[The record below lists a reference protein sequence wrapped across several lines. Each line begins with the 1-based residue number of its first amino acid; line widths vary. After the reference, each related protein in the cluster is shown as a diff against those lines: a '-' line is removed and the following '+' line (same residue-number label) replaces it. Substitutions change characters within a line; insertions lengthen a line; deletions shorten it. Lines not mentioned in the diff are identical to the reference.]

1 MKAVVIGATGHIGNA
16 VVRAL
21 LNRGIEVTATS
32 RRREPALNLAGLPVH
47 FAPGDSAVPGQF
59 DAWIAG
65 QDIVVDAAAP
75 YPLSVLRG
83 VLDHGS
89 DPVWDALRRTRDLLE
104 AVFKHRARLA
114 SIGSFATIASPR
126 KGLDAL
132 PYEMMRLAHPYFAV
146 KEAIQAETI
155 YAARSGVK
163 AVLLNPT
170 MCIGPWDLRKREF
183 SIIPRLLQGEV
194 PAMTNHI
201 LNLIDVRDVADAVIA
216 GLENEK
222 YGDPIPLTGHNI
234 SVQMLFSWI
243 CEIGNVRPPRTFI
256 PASLAVA
263 GSYWAELALGMLGQD
278 TPLPSVFLMLA
289 SAFDCPPPD
298 RRQLELGVGPRPLYQ
313 TILDAIGWYRQIG
326 YC

>member
-16 VVRAL
+16 VVRAFL
-21 LNRGIEVTATS
+21 DRGIEVTATS
-32 RRREPALNLAGLPVH
+32 RRSEPAFNLAGLPVH

-83 VLDHGS
+83 PPDYDS
-89 DPVWDALRRTRDLLE
+89 DFVSDAVQRTLNLLE
-104 AVFKHRARLA
+104 AVFKYRARLV

-132 PYEMMRLAHPYFAV
+132 QYEMMRLAHPYFAV
-146 KEAIQAETI
+146 KEAIEAETI
-155 YAARSGVK
+155 AATRNGIK

-170 MCIGPWDLRKREF
+170 MCLGPWDLRRRDF
-183 SIIPRLLQGEV
+183 CVIPRLLHGEV
-194 PAMTNHI
+194 PAMTDQI

-216 GLENEK
+216 ALETEK

-234 SVQMLFSWI
+234 SVDMLFSWI
-243 CEIGNVRPPRTFI
+243 CEIGEVRPPRTYI

-263 GSYWAELALGMLGQD
+263 GSYWAELALGLLGQR

-289 SAFDCPPPD
+289 SAFDCPAPD
-298 RRQLELGVGPRPLYQ
+298 RRQLELGLALRPMYQ
-313 TILDAIGWYRQIG
+313 TILDAIEWYRLIG